1 MRGSAYGW
9 FIVKKANAIF
19 EFSQVLEN
27 VGS

>member
-1 MRGSAYGW
+1 MRGSAYRW

-19 EFSQVLEN
+19 EISQILEN

>member
-27 VGS
+27 VES